1 MGCQGKVRAGL
12 NWLVV
17 VVVAVVWQGGKWGVE
32 GQVHHVVGDD
42 RGWDL
47 TSADIAAWAATRTFA
62 VGDFIWFAY
71 SGGIG
76 QDRVVELKS
85 KEEFESCDLRN
96 PIRMYTD
103 GLDKIPLEEE
113 GIRYFASSN
122 IESCKKG
129 LKLPVDVKSKSRAE
143 NEESISIATSEEAA
157 LSLAQEPTA
166 PSSSTKICGSIM
178 IIIGGLMLSH
188 VGV

>member
-1 MGCQGKVRAGL
+1 MGCEGKAKKKVGS
-12 NWLVV
+12 NWLMAVVMVV
-17 VVVAVVWQGGKWGVE
+17 VWCAVE

-47 TSADIAAWAATRTFA
+47 TSSDIAAWAAARSFA

-76 QDRVVELKS
+76 QDKVVELKS
-85 KEEFESCDLRN
+85 KEEFESCDVRN
-96 PIRMYTD
+96 PLKMYTD

-122 IESCKKG
+122 IESCKQG
-129 LKLPVDVKSKSRAE
+129 LKLPVDVKSKSTAE
-143 NEESISIATSEEAA
+143 SQSISLPTSEEAA
-157 LSLAQEPTA
+157 LGLAQEPTA

-178 IIIGGLMLSH
+178 IIIGGLGLMLSY
-188 VGV
+188 VGL